1 MTIKIA
7 IKNKFRFYTNKVKRL
22 LSFFAR
28 IFRLVMG
35 QVAWR
40 VIKKNI
46 KQLLR
51 ISPLKFVPPPNDNK
65 IRLNLGCGDK
75 ILPGYINVDCTIS
88 RKGNVVNV
96 ISDLRSLAFE
106 KNIVDEILAVHVIE
120 HFYLWEADILLKSWR
135 EHLKSSGL
143 IILECPNIHTAA
155 KRLAKNPKKLSLAEP
170 TDIKDGQYAM
180 WPLYGDPGW
189 QDPLMCHRWGYT
201 PWSLIK
207 LLKDCGFKNVRQ
219 EKAVFKHQD
228 PRDMRIV
235 AEK

>member
-1 MTIKIA
+1 MSIKTVIQKK
-7 IKNKFRFYTNKVKRL
+7 IRLYFNKLKKKLLFFWKNRKIIL
-22 LSFFAR
+22 
-28 IFRLVMG
+28 G
-35 QVAWR
+35 
-40 VIKKNI
+40 
-46 KQLLR
+46 
-51 ISPLKFVPPPNDNK
+51 ISPQKFVPPPNDNK

-75 ILPGYINVDCTIS
+75 ILQGYINVDCMKS
-88 RKGNVVNV
+88 RKGNFVNV
-96 ISDLRSLAFE
+96 ISDLRALSFK

-120 HFYLWEADILLKSWR
+120 HFYLWEAGDLLRGWR
-135 EHLKSSGL
+135 EHLKPSGL
-143 IILECPNIHTAA
+143 LILECPNIHTAA
-155 KRLAKNPKKLSLAEP
+155 KRLARNPKKFSFAEP
-170 TDIKDGQYAM
+170 ADIKNMQHVM

-207 LLKDCGFKNVRQ
+207 LLEDCGFKNVRQ

>member
-7 IKNKFRFYTNKVKRL
+7 IQNKLKYYLNKLK
-22 LSFFAR
+22 R
-28 IFRLVMG
+28 IFMFFWRIYKFLRG
-35 QVAWR
+35 QLSWTAL
-40 VIKKNI
+40 KKNI
-46 KQLLR
+46 KTILG
-51 ISPLKFVPPPNDNK
+51 IAPLKFIPPPNDNK

-75 ILPGYINVDCTIS
+75 ILPGYINVDCMKS
-88 RKGNVVNV
+88 RKGNVVNI
-96 ISDLRSLAFE
+96 ISDLRTLSFK
-106 KNIVDEILAVHVIE
+106 KNIADEILAVHVIE

-135 EHLKSSGL
+135 ENLKPSGL

-155 KRLAKNPKKLSLAEP
+155 KRLAKNPKKLSLAET
-170 TDIKDGQYAM
+170 TDIKDGQFAM

-189 QDPLMCHRWGYT
+189 KDPLMCHRWGYT

-207 LLKDCGFKNVRQ
+207 LLKECGFKNVRQ

-235 AEK
+235 GEK